1 MPYAALHTRKTSSM
15 RPVGLV
21 VKAAL
26 NDSLVL
32 LALRSGKWGTR
43 SIGRI
48 VGVVGA
54 SAVSLTLSL
63 LVMMGWVGLIGLVV
77 KWR

>member
-1 MPYAALHTRKTSSM
+1 MVACMPYAALHTRKTSSM

-32 LALRSGKWGTR
+32 LALRSG
-43 SIGRI
+43 I
-48 VGVVGA
+48 
-54 SAVSLTLSL
+54 
-63 LVMMGWVGLIGLVV
+63 
-77 KWR
+77 